1 MDVTQLHAATED
13 LAGSLSELSVGDLRH
28 PTPEH
33 PQGIGE
39 LIERLKED
47 NRRVAADLRRRL
59 GAPEPA
65 DSDDRWAAP
74 DATPD
79 LLYGGGFEI
88 GYRRTA
94 ASVEEAFAAAPDS
107 DAELAELYRQRVTE
121 TRRHA
126 RDLAVALGLD

>member
-1 MDVTQLHAATED
+1 MDVTELHAATED
-13 LAGSLSELSVGDLRH
+13 LAGSLSEVSVGDLRH

-39 LIERLKED
+39 LIERLVED
-47 NRRVAADLRRRL
+47 NRRFAADLRSRL
-59 GAPEPA
+59 GAPAA
-65 DSDDRWAAP
+65 DSDDQSSGP
-74 DATPD
+74 GATPD

-94 ASVEEAFAAAPDS
+94 ASVEEAFASAPDT

-126 RDLAVALGLD
+126 SDLAAALGLD